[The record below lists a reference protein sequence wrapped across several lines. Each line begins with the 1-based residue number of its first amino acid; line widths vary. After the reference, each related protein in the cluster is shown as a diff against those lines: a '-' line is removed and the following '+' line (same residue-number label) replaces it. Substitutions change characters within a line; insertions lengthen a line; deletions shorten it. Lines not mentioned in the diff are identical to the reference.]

1 MKKVI
6 AFGASTSSKS
16 INKALA
22 AYAASLIESAEIEVL
37 DLNDFELPMFSAD
50 KEIEIGQPEP
60 AKRFLRKIQQAD
72 GLVISFAAH
81 NGSYAAAYK
90 NLFDWCS
97 RIEKAVY
104 QGKPA
109 VFLATSP
116 GKGGA
121 QSVLDLALQSAPF
134 FGAEVKGSL
143 SVPDF
148 YDNFDLDAG
157 VMKSQDILQKLLA
170 EAKRIF

>member
-6 AFGASTSSKS
+6 AFGASTNSKS
-16 INKALA
+16 INKVFA
-22 AYAASLIESAEIEVL
+22 AYAASLIESAEVEVL
-37 DLNDFELPMFSAD
+37 DLNEFELPLFSED
-50 KEIEIGQPEP
+50 REIEIGQPEA
-60 AKRFLRKIQQAD
+60 AKRFLEKILKAD

-81 NGSYAAAYK
+81 NGSYTAAYK

-104 QGKPA
+104 QEKPA
-109 VFLATSP
+109 IFLATSP

-121 QSVLDLALQSAPF
+121 KSVLDLALQSAQF

-143 SVPDF
+143 SLPDF

-157 VMKSQDILQKLLA
+157 VMKNAALGEKLSA
-170 EAKRIF
+170 EMKRIF